1 MIIKFCDRCGRK
13 TTSPK
18 HLLVVRSLN
27 EPEDGDITGEL
38 CANCVEDLL
47 KWTNELYLERN
58 RRRDKVLES
67 VEKEE

>member
-1 MIIKFCDRCGRK
+1 MIIKLCDRCGRK

-18 HLLVVRSLN
+18 QLLVIRNLN
-27 EPEDGDITGEL
+27 LPETADITGEI
-38 CANCVEDLL
+38 CANCVEELM